1 MRTLFPALRKTP
13 APLLGLLL
21 FVCIPA
27 FSQVMPKS
35 DPHLFDQVPF
45 DQWVKEGHIEQIPF
59 KFHVY
64 DAQLSIYQRLVVHI
78 QMLVQGKEL
87 SRRGDKGDLLAF
99 VQIADNSN
107 HMAHDALKLEL
118 PKIAPQLN
126 KKTDVMFEF
135 DAFVL
140 PGDYT
145 VTLAVD
151 HTGAGEHSLMQ
162 HPIHVNALKDDPL
175 PEMWRDLPVLEFLTH
190 IEPPDPDT
198 FFHPELK
205 GALNLPVETRR
216 PVNVELLADVTAAD
230 LFRGSSSRYMRYL
243 YALLPVVHTFTQMK
257 LKQGAMDLLTLD
269 LTRRRVVFEQD
280 GLTTLDWA
288 KMKKTVST
296 TEPAVI
302 NVGNLSKEPPSPDF
316 LREEIGRLISKSGN
330 GTPQVFIVITS
341 PLFLHSF
348 RNLKSDP
355 LPEACNC
362 RIFYIEFDT
371 SRRAMSSDAT
381 GQFEKMLKPLKVQ
394 SFRAHNSETV
404 RQALARII
412 HELESY

>member
-1 MRTLFPALRKTP
+1 
-13 APLLGLLL
+13 
-21 FVCIPA
+21 
-27 FSQVMPKS
+27 MPKS

-45 DQWVKEGHIEQIPF
+45 DQWVKEGHSEQIPF

-64 DAQLSIYQRLVVHI
+64 DAQLSIYQRLLVRI
-78 QMLVQGKEL
+78 EMLVQGKEL
-87 SRRGDKGDLLAF
+87 SRRGDKGDLLGF
-99 VQIADNSN
+99 VQITDSSN

-118 PKIAPQLN
+118 TKIAPQLN
-126 KKTDVMFEF
+126 KKSNVAFQFDV
-135 DAFVL
+135 FVL

-145 VTLAVD
+145 VTLAIN
-151 HTGAGEHSLMQ
+151 HTGAGQHSLTQ
-162 HPIHVNALKDDPL
+162 HSIHVNALKNDPL

-216 PVNVELLADVTAAD
+216 PVKVELLADVTAAD
-230 LFRGSSSRYMRYL
+230 LFRGSSNRYMRYL

-269 LTRRRVVFEQD
+269 LTGHRVVFEQD
-280 GLTTLDWA
+280 GLTNLDWA
-288 KMKKTVST
+288 KMRKTVSA

-330 GTPQVFIVITS
+330 ETPQVFILITS

-355 LPEACNC
+355 LPENCNC
-362 RIFYIEFDT
+362 RVFYIEFDT
-371 SRRAMSSDAT
+371 SRRSAPSDAT
-381 GQFEKMLKPLKVQ
+381 RQLEKMLKPLKVQ
-394 SFRAHNSETV
+394 SFRAHNSEVV

-412 HELESY
+412 HELENY

>member
-1 MRTLFPALRKTP
+1 MPFPVLRRNPAL
-13 APLLGLLL
+13 LLGLFL
-21 FVCIPA
+21 FVRIPA

-45 DQWVKEGHIEQIPF
+45 DQWVKEGHSEQIPF

-87 SRRGDKGDLLAF
+87 SKRGDTGDLLAF
-99 VQIADNSN
+99 VQITDNSN

-126 KKTDVMFEF
+126 KKADVMFEF

-151 HTGAGEHSLMQ
+151 HTDAGEHSLMQ
-162 HPIHVNALKDDPL
+162 HSIHVNALKNDPL

-205 GALNLPVETRR
+205 GTLNLPVETRR

-243 YALLPVVHTFTQMK
+243 YALLPVVHTFTQMQ
-257 LKQGAMDLLTLD
+257 LKQGAMNLLTLD
-269 LTRRRVVFEQD
+269 LTRRRVIFEQD

-302 NVGNLSKEPPSPDF
+302 SVGNLSKEPPSPDF

-330 GTPQVFIVITS
+330 GVPQVFIVITS

-348 RNLKSDP
+348 HNLKSDP
-355 LPEACNC
+355 LPENCNC
-362 RIFYIEFDT
+362 RVFYIEFDT
-371 SRRAMSSDAT
+371 SRRGVSSDAT
-381 GQFEKMLKPLKVQ
+381 GQLEKMLKPLKVQ
-394 SFRAHNSETV
+394 SFRAHNSEVV
-404 RQALARII
+404 RQALAKII
-412 HELESY
+412 QELEGY

>member
-1 MRTLFPALRKTP
+1 
-13 APLLGLLL
+13 
-21 FVCIPA
+21 
-27 FSQVMPKS
+27 MPKS

-45 DQWVKEGHIEQIPF
+45 DQWVQEGHSEQIPF
-59 KFHVY
+59 KFHIY

-87 SRRGDKGDLLAF
+87 SKRGDKGDLMAF

-145 VTLAVD
+145 ITLAAN
-151 HTGAGEHSLMQ
+151 HTGAGEHSLTQ
-162 HPIHVNALKDDPL
+162 HPIHVNALKNDPL

-216 PVNVELLADVTAAD
+216 PVSVQLLADVTAAD

-257 LKQGAMDLLTLD
+257 LKQGDMDLLTLD
-269 LTRRRVVFEQD
+269 LTGHRVVFEQD

-302 NVGNLSKEPPSPDF
+302 NVGNLSKEHPSPDF

-330 GTPQVFIVITS
+330 ETPQVFIVITS
-341 PLFLHSF
+341 PLILHSF
-348 RNLKSDP
+348 HNLKSDP
-355 LPEACNC
+355 LPENCNC
-362 RIFYIEFDT
+362 RVFYIEFDT
-371 SRRAMSSDAT
+371 SRRGIPSDAT
-381 GQFEKMLKPLKVQ
+381 GNVEKMLKPLKVQ
-394 SFRAHNSETV
+394 SFRAHDSEAV
-404 RQALARII
+404 RQALAKII
-412 HELESY
+412 QQLESY

>member
-1 MRTLFPALRKTP
+1 MRTLFPTLRKSS
-13 APLLGLLL
+13 ALVLGLLFTL
-21 FVCIPA
+21 CVPA
-27 FSQVMPKS
+27 FSQVLPKS

-45 DQWVKEGHIEQIPF
+45 DQWMNEGPRNQIPL
-59 KFHVY
+59 KYHVY

-78 QMLVQGKEL
+78 QILVEGKEL
-87 SRRGDKGDLLAF
+87 AKRGEQGDLLAL
-99 VQIADNSN
+99 VQITDGSN

-140 PGDYT
+140 PGAYT
-145 VTLAVD
+145 LTLAVD

-162 HPIHVNALKDDPL
+162 HPIQVNALKNDPL
-175 PEMWRDLPVLEFLTH
+175 PEMWHDLPALEFLTH

-205 GALNLPVETRR
+205 GTLNLPVETRR

-257 LKQGAMDLLTLD
+257 LKQGAMDFFTLD
-269 LTRRRVVFEQD
+269 LTRHRVVFEQD

-302 NVGNLSKEPPSPDF
+302 SVGNLSKEPPSPDF
-316 LREEIGRLISKSGN
+316 LREEIGRLIAKSVN
-330 GTPQVFIVITS
+330 ETPQVFIVITS

-355 LPEACNC
+355 LPATCNC
-362 RIFYIEFDT
+362 RVFYIEFDT
-371 SRRAMSSDAT
+371 SRRGVPSDAT
-381 GQFEKMLKPLKVQ
+381 GQLEKMLKPLKVQ
-394 SFRAHNSETV
+394 SFRAHNAEAV